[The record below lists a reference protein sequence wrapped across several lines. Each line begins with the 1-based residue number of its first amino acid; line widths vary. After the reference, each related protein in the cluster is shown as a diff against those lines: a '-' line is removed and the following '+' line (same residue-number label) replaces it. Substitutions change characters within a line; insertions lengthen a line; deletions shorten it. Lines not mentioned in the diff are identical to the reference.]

1 MRRLLFIALAATV
14 LAGGI
19 AYAAKP
25 RRSFVI
31 ATPKPGKINI
41 AVLRFDLKRGAKP
54 PRLHIS
60 TRYKPPARAAVVTA
74 VIRVRGMPN
83 RYLGL
88 VAIVN
93 FRAARNA
100 SALHRARDTPPAQ
113 VTADNYE
120 FVLEAN
126 GAGAPLGGE
135 WAGGSRVH
143 TEFVHKPAIPQ
154 SQAASYDNTLSGLIA
169 RIIKILRGFADPNFT
184 RAVGGEPP
192 LGDFILEVSANHFH
206 NGPGD
211 STLFGCARTSP
222 AQPGA
227 SYTDT
232 ITKPDKSTASRT
244 DVLDSAGKATIS
256 TPINQYGDYTQE
268 LAVTSGGKTVTKT
281 VTSSVTS
288 TQGQNGCA

>member
-1 MRRLLFIALAATV
+1 MT
-14 LAGGI
+14 
-19 AYAAKP
+19 
-25 RRSFVI
+25 
-31 ATPKPGKINI
+31 
-41 AVLRFDLKRGAKP
+41 AVLR
-54 PRLHIS
+54 
-60 TRYKPPARAAVVTA
+60 
-74 VIRVRGMPN
+74 VRGKPN

-93 FRAARNA
+93 FRAAKSA
-100 SALHRARDTPPAQ
+100 SAARDDTSAS
-113 VTADNYE
+113 VTTHNYE

-135 WAGGSRVH
+135 WVGGSPVRRD
-143 TEFVHKPAIPQ
+143 FVHVPAIPPT
-154 SQAASYDNTLSGLIA
+154 QAASYGKTLSGLID
-169 RIIKILRGFADPNFT
+169 RIVKILRGAPDPNFT

-192 LGDFILEVSANHFH
+192 LGDYILEVSATHFH

-211 STLFGCARTSP
+211 STLFACARTTP

-227 SYTDT
+227 PYTDT

-244 DVLDSAGKATIS
+244 GVLDSAGKATIS
-256 TPINQYGDYTQE
+256 TPINQYGDYAQA
-268 LAVTSGGKTVTKT
+268 LSVTSGGKTVTKT